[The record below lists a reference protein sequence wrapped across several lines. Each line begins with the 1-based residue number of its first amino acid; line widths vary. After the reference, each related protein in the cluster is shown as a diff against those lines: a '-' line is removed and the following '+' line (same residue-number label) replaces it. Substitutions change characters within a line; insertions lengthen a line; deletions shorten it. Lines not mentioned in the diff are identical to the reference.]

1 MKSGRSSEYDTPLE
15 AGRNASR
22 RRELQFARNIDRN
35 LLKLFYEIV
44 QAQGLTGAAQELSRK
59 QPAISLALRRLEE
72 RLNVVLCRRGPS
84 GFELTDEGQVLAE
97 VCFRI
102 MEQVREVPYRLSDL
116 KAEVKGHV
124 RVRLVSNLVTD
135 ELDGAISSFHSNYPA
150 VEIIVEVA
158 AWTDIVNA
166 LIQHKVDIGIAPART
181 KRAEL
186 AYHPLFTEVHRPYCG
201 HGHPLFGKTMLSASE
216 LREEAFILTGAD
228 EGDELTEYRLRYHL
242 GAHVAGMSDH
252 LEEAKRLTILGVG
265 LCFLPE
271 RYAQPD
277 VHGGRLWPLLS
288 GNDVPR
294 TNIYIITAPDSSHQ
308 AARQLFIE
316 ELTSHQR

>member
-22 RRELQFARNIDRN
+22 RRELQFARNIDWN

-116 KAEVKGHV
+116 KAEVRGHV

-135 ELDGAISSFHSNYPA
+135 ELDGAIS
-150 VEIIVEVA
+150 
-158 AWTDIVNA
+158 
-166 LIQHKVDIGIAPART
+166 
-181 KRAEL
+181 
-186 AYHPLFTEVHRPYCG
+186 
-201 HGHPLFGKTMLSASE
+201 
-216 LREEAFILTGAD
+216 
-228 EGDELTEYRLRYHL
+228 
-242 GAHVAGMSDH
+242 
-252 LEEAKRLTILGVG
+252 
-265 LCFLPE
+265 
-271 RYAQPD
+271 
-277 VHGGRLWPLLS
+277 
-288 GNDVPR
+288 
-294 TNIYIITAPDSSHQ
+294 
-308 AARQLFIE
+308 
-316 ELTSHQR
+316 